1 MTTSSQR
8 LADLAPPRGVEAVGA
23 VTDGYKAYQ
32 ALCTA
37 IEAGLFPW
45 LATNGPTERKIILA
59 ALGMRGMYM
68 SSFLQTLVD
77 ARLLELDGDRYG
89 LTPAAR
95 DCLLPGGVWYQG
107 DAVLALKGPHS
118 PWSALTTLLCEDPA
132 PSAQPDAAG
141 VRRLRAG
148 QLLRGEVQAVARTLS
163 GYADFLT
170 AGSLLDL
177 GGGFGMFAIALCQ
190 LNRDLSATVLAAP
203 DDLELTRALVAE
215 HGLGASIAVLP
226 GHPLESDLGMGH
238 DVVLAAHAFYGVRQQ
253 VGDVFHRAAGA
264 LRPGG
269 LLVSCHWFC
278 KEGCEPSSSG
288 LRDMDKCVT
297 AGGHPLCHVERF
309 GGLMRE
315 AGFGGLSQLDFQGP
329 YGLGKLHLGTLLD
342 AAAGRKAGGTAGR
355 GCGC

>member
-1 MTTSSQR
+1 MTDMFGR
-8 LADLAPPRGVEAVGA
+8 LAELTPPRGIETVNAVS
-23 VTDGYKAYQ
+23 DGYKAYQ

-37 IEAGLFPW
+37 IDAGLFAW
-45 LATNGPTERKIILA
+45 LAANGPSDRKTILA

-77 ARLLELDGDRYG
+77 ARLLDLDGDRYG
-89 LTPAAR
+89 LAPAAR
-95 DCLLPGGVWYQG
+95 DCLLPGDRWYQG
-107 DAVLALKGPHS
+107 DAVLALKGEHS
-118 PWSALTTLLCEDPA
+118 PWSALTTLLCEEPPGAGA
-132 PSAQPDAAG
+132 PDMARVQ
-141 VRRLRAG
+141 RLRAE
-148 QLLRGEVQAVARTLS
+148 QLLRGEVQAVSRTLL

-170 AGSLLDL
+170 ADSLLDL
-177 GGGFGMFAIALCQ
+177 GGSFGMFAIALCQ
-190 LNRDLSATVLAAP
+190 LNRDLSATVLAGP
-203 DDLELTRALVAE
+203 DDLDLTRALVAE
-215 HGLGASIAVLP
+215 YGLAARISVLP
-226 GHPLESDLGMGH
+226 GHPLESDLGMGY
-238 DVVLAAHAFYGVRQQ
+238 DVVLAAHALYGVRQQ
-253 VGDVFHRAAGA
+253 VGDVFQRAART

-309 GGLMRE
+309 GGLLRE
-315 AGFGGLSQLDFQGP
+315 AGFGGLTQLDFQGP

-342 AAAGRKAGGTAGR
+342 SASGLKAGGMVNR